1 MNELQECQFR
11 ILKAFIEVCEKHNLT
26 YFLVG
31 GTALGAVRHKGF
43 IPWDD
48 DIDVGMPREDYE
60 KYILLQKEYEG
71 TPYFIQTYKSDP
83 NFIYN
88 YAKLRDSSTTF
99 IENYYK
105 DFQMNHG
112 VWIDIFPIDGTPE
125 NTKDDP
131 KKFGKKVLWTWK
143 QVYWQY
149 LGCLRR
155 KFSKRTFFKDLGL
168 NIVYGLFFWVN
179 VGHYTNKRIDK
190 RIKKYSYKDSEY
202 LANWLGTNPKKE
214 AMPRDVYDGEPSKAT
229 FEGMEVNLPHD
240 YDRYL
245 TLLYGD
251 YMTPPPANKQEGHHH
266 HAGLDLHKNYIE
278 YRKEHRL

>member
-1 MNELQECQFR
+1 MNDLQKCQFN
-11 ILKAFIEVCEKHNLT
+11 ILKAFIEVCEKNNLT

-48 DIDVGMPREDYE
+48 DIDVGMPREDFE
-60 KYILLQKEYEG
+60 KYVLLQKEYEG
-71 TPYFIQTYKSDP
+71 TPYFIQTYKTDP

-99 IENYYK
+99 VENYYAA
-105 DFQMNHG
+105 FQMNHG
-112 VWIDIFPIDGTPE
+112 VWIDIFPIDGTPAKTKE
-125 NTKDDP
+125 NP
-131 KKFGKKVLWTWK
+131 KKFGKKVLWTWV
-143 QVYWQY
+143 QVYLEY
-149 LGCLRR
+149 LCALKR

-168 NIVYGLFFWVN
+168 NIVSCLFFWTN
-179 VGHYTNKRIDK
+179 VGHYRNKRVDK
-190 RIKKYSYKDSEY
+190 RLKKYSYKDSEY

-214 AMPRDVYDGEPSKAT
+214 AMPREVYDGPVSKGI
-229 FEGMEVNLPHD
+229 FEGMEVNLPPD
-240 YDRYL
+240 YDKYL

-266 HAGLDLHKNYIE
+266 HAGLDLNKSYIE